1 MITFAAELKNQMIMS
16 TLKIKALEIY
26 YEIKYFIPTLKDSI
40 KKWIVSKVMKSEY
53 VSLEK
58 SHLQDPYSY
67 IKNTGAYYNYAL
79 FFPVY
84 AVHLCLFNV
93 FKTNLIPLISV
104 ETNIHEINPKTDTLS
119 FKFYTNKPSVF
130 IGPRGETIDK
140 INSELKKMFHC
151 SNVIVDLREVKDI
164 HTVAEY

>member
-1 MITFAAELKNQMIMS
+1 MS

-26 YEIKYFIPTLKDSI
+26 YEIKYFFPTLKDSI

-58 SHLQDPYSY
+58 SHLQDSYCY
-67 IKNTGAYYNYAL
+67 IKNSGSDYHYAL
-79 FFPVY
+79 FFAVY

-104 ETNIHEINPKTDTLS
+104 ETNINEINPKIDTLS
-119 FKFYTNKPSVF
+119 FIFYTNKPSVF

-151 SNVIVDLREVKDI
+151 SNVIVDLKEVNDI

>member
-1 MITFAAELKNQMIMS
+1 MS
-16 TLKIKALEIY
+16 TLKNKALKIY

-58 SHLQDPYSY
+58 SHLQEPYCY

-93 FKTNLIPLISV
+93 FKTNLIPLIAV
-104 ETNIHEINPKTDTLS
+104 ETNINEINPKTDTLS
-119 FKFYTNKPSVF
+119 FKFYTNKPGMF
-130 IGPRGETIDK
+130 IGPSGETMDK
-140 INSELKKMFHC
+140 IYSELKKMFHC
-151 SNVIVDLREVKDI
+151 SNVVVDLKEVNNI
-164 HTVAEY
+164 HTVAGY

>member
-40 KKWIVSKVMKSEY
+40 KKWIISKVMKSEY

-58 SHLQDPYSY
+58 SHLQDPYCY

-93 FKTNLIPLISV
+93 FKTNLIPLIAV
-104 ETNIHEINPKTDTLS
+104 ETNINEINPKTDTLS
-119 FKFYTNKPSVF
+119 FKFYTNKLDMF
-130 IGPRGETIDK
+130 IGHNGETIEK
-140 INSELKKMFHC
+140 INSELKRCFIAQM
-151 SNVIVDLREVKDI
+151 
-164 HTVAEY
+164 

>member
-1 MITFAAELKNQMIMS
+1 MS
-16 TLKIKALEIY
+16 TLKTKALEIY
-26 YEIKYFIPTLKDSI
+26 YKVKYFLPTLKDSI

-58 SHLQDPYSY
+58 SHSQDPYCY
-67 IKNTGAYYNYAL
+67 IENSGSDYNYAL

-104 ETNIHEINPKTDTLS
+104 ETNINEINPKIDTLS
-119 FKFYTNKPSVF
+119 FKFYTNKLSMF
-130 IGPRGETIDK
+130 IGPHGKTIEK

-151 SNVIVDLREVKDI
+151 SNVIVDLREVNNI

>member
-1 MITFAAELKNQMIMS
+1 MIMS
-16 TLKIKALEIY
+16 TLKTKALKIY

-58 SHLQDPYSY
+58 SHSQDPYCY
-67 IKNTGAYYNYAL
+67 IKNSGSDYNYAL

-93 FKTNLIPLISV
+93 FKTNLIPLFGV
-104 ETNIHEINPKTDTLS
+104 ETNINEINPKTDTLS

-151 SNVIVDLREVKDI
+151 SNVIVDLKEVNDI

>member
-26 YEIKYFIPTLKDSI
+26 YEIKHFIPTLKDSI

-58 SHLQDPYSY
+58 LHLQDSYCY
-67 IKNTGAYYNYAL
+67 IKNSGSDYNYAL

-104 ETNIHEINPKTDTLS
+104 ETNINEINPKTDTLS
-119 FKFYTNKPSVF
+119 FKFYTNKPSMF
-130 IGPRGETIDK
+130 IGPHGETFDK

-151 SNVIVDLREVKDI
+151 SNVIVDLREVNDI